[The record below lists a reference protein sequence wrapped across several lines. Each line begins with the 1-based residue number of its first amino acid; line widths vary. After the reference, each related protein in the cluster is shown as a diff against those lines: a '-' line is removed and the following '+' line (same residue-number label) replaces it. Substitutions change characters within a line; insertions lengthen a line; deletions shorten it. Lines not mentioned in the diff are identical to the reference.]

1 MTTRLVAELPLL
13 YSLSSKGKVKQWG
26 IKVYE
31 REGEYH
37 WISSHGYVGAK
48 IVDEMSSAIKGKN
61 IGKKNETSPE
71 EQAISDAS
79 SKWRGKIDKN
89 YSEQAPTSIAD
100 FTNIRPML
108 AHKWTERKHNISFP
122 CYVQPKFNGVRC
134 LAIPE
139 PNDEFK
145 FMSRGGKEY
154 TTLRHIEE
162 TLAAISGV
170 IPGTPLDGEIFN
182 PDMSFQDITRAVK
195 KLRETTEQLQYWIY
209 DVADTTKTFEERLAI
224 LEEIADEIPKN
235 DCIVIAPTF
244 LVENEEELMEYHRKF
259 SLDYEGT
266 MIRNIH
272 GMYVY
277 DFRSTDLQKMKDF
290 IDAEFP
296 IVGAKAGTGS
306 DAGTVIFRCSTPD
319 GKEFDVR
326 PRGDR
331 QYRRELLEDIKNILA
346 QKLQL
351 TVRYQEL
358 SEDGIP
364 IFPVGIVVRDYE

>member
-1 MTTRLVAELPLL
+1 MTMTRIVEELPML
-13 YSLSSKGKVKQWG
+13 YSLSSKGKTKQWS

-31 REGEYH
+31 CDGEFH

-71 EQAISDAS
+71 AQAVLDAH

-89 YSEQAPTSIAD
+89 YSEIVPTSTDD

-108 AHKWTERKHNISFP
+108 AHKYHERKHNLVYP

-162 TLAAISGV
+162 TLV
-170 IPGTPLDGEIFN
+170 ELLDVLPGSPLDGEIFN
-182 PDMSFQDITRAVK
+182 PNMSFQDITRAVK
-195 KLRETTEQLQYWIY
+195 KQRATTEQLQYWIY
-209 DVADTTKTFEERLAI
+209 DIADTTLTFEERLEI
-224 LEEIADEIPKN
+224 LQEIDKRILGDDPIK
-235 DCIVIAPTF
+235 IAPTF
-244 LVENEEELMEYHRKF
+244 LVENEEQLMKFHKEF
-259 SLDYEGT
+259 SLTYEGT
-266 MIRNIH
+266 MIRNRD

-277 DFRSTDLQKMKDF
+277 DFRSVDLLKLKDF
-290 IDAEFP
+290 IDAEYV
-296 IVGAKAGTGS
+296 IVGAEAGSGS
-306 DAGTVIFRCSTPD
+306 DEGTVIFVCATED
-319 GKEFDVR
+319 GKTFNVR
-326 PRGDR
+326 PCGDR
-331 QYRRELLEDIKNILA
+331 EYRRGLLDDIENI
-346 QKLQL
+346 KGKYL

-358 SEDGIP
+358 SEDQIP
-364 IFPVGIVVRDYE
+364 IFPVGIVIRDYE